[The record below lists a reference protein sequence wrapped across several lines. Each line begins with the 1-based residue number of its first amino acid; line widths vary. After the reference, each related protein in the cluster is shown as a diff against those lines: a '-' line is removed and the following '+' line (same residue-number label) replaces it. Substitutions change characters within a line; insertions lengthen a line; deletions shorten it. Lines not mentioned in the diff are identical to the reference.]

1 MSLSL
6 QSIEKAA
13 NRLPHP
19 MAMFIY
25 LCGLVVLLSMIGSL
39 LQWQALHPATGELLH
54 VNSLV
59 SSDGLIYMLSHMVS
73 NFMNFAPVG
82 PVLMIALA
90 FSLAE
95 KSGLLPALISGLST
109 KTPPVALPLVIA
121 FLGVMSS
128 IAVDSGYVVLLP
140 LCAALFFSS
149 GRHPL
154 AGLAL
159 GFACVS
165 GGFSANLL
173 VGPVDA
179 MLSGITTEA
188 VQLVADEEVS
198 LLGNYYFMLASVVLI
213 VAITVSVNHF
223 WIEPYLQESSVQGNP
238 DDNHTA
244 IDGAFGKGFYFTL
257 ALIIGIWLVLTVPEN
272 GILRGTNGSLIKG
285 PFMSSLVAM
294 IALSVGALAT
304 VYGISN
310 GRLGSW
316 NKWVKAFEQGI
327 IDITP
332 YLALMFVVAQF
343 LAWFKWSALGP
354 VMAVHLASVLQD
366 LSVSGPVAMIGLMLF
381 TAILNLFI
389 GSASAKWALLA
400 PVLVPALY
408 LLGIEPEAVQGAY
421 RVADSSTNIIT
432 PLMPYFPL
440 VLAYAQ
446 KYEPEAGVGRIL
458 TLMLPYSLSLLL
470 GWGVLL
476 TIWMLLDLPFGP
488 G

>member
-1 MSLSL
+1 ML
-6 QSIEKAA
+6 
-13 NRLPHP
+13 
-19 MAMFIY
+19 
-25 LCGLVVLLSMIGSL
+25 GSFL
-39 LQWQALHPATGELLH
+39 GWQAQHPASGELLL
-54 VNSLV
+54 VNSLA
-59 SSDGLIYMLSHMVS
+59 SSEGLIYMLSHMVS

-95 KSGLLPALISGLST
+95 KSGLLPALISNLGRNTPST
-109 KTPPVALPLVIA
+109 ALPLVIA

-188 VQLVADEEVS
+188 IQLVADEEVTI
-198 LLGNYYFMLASVVLI
+198 LGNYYFMLASVVLI
-213 VAITVSVNHF
+213 VGITVSVNYY
-223 WIEPYLQESSVQGNP
+223 WIEPYLEASSVQTKP
-238 DDNHTA
+238 EDSHIKA
-244 IDGAFGKGFYFTL
+244 EFGKAFYITL
-257 ALIIGIWLVLTVPEN
+257 GLIILAWLILTVPDHA
-272 GILRGTNGSLIKG
+272 ILRGPNDSLVKG
-285 PFMSSLVAM
+285 PFMNSLVAM

-310 GRLGSW
+310 GRLNGW

-327 IDITP
+327 VDITP

-343 LAWFKWSALGP
+343 IAWFKWSALGP
-354 VMAVHLASVLQD
+354 VLAVHLASVLQD
-366 LSVSGPVAMIGLMLF
+366 LSLSGPVAMIALMLF
-381 TAILNLFI
+381 TAVLNLFI

-408 LLGIEPEAVQGAY
+408 LLGIQPEAVQGAY

-446 KYEPEAGVGRIL
+446 KYEPDVGVGRIL

-470 GWGVLL
+470 GWGILL
-476 TIWMLLDLPFGP
+476 TVWMVFELPFGP